1 MKILAKREVR
11 LRALPPLASVETDR
25 HSGEGGRPKV
35 SRCEGCGEQK
45 RQVTHE
51 TIVEKNC

>member
-1 MKILAKREVR
+1 MAKREVR